1 MTDDIVA
8 RLRVLNH
15 HAKKLAENESLH
27 DLHRDALTRCENLT
41 WQAADV
47 IERLRE
53 ELALSDRQRLRI
65 RGTLTDEQLH
75 QLMEIHKNYSA
86 ADEIERLRKER
97 DDAEPLLKELWD
109 RRTDA
114 TEMRDEIERLR
125 EALRIE
131 QEESAACA
139 IDRKETQRERDE
151 ARREVCSIVANP
163 YVSVFTYAE
172 RRGWDCFKEKTHGH

>member
-86 ADEIERLRKER
+86 ADEIDRLRKDRDELQKWKDLYLTFWRDRAERRDAMRCAADEIDRLRKER
-97 DDAEPLLKELWD
+97 DELEQWINAQHPFWRLLAGRRDAMRGKE
-109 RRTDA
+109 RTTD
-114 TEMRDEIERLR
+114 
-125 EALRIE
+125 
-131 QEESAACA
+131 
-139 IDRKETQRERDE
+139 
-151 ARREVCSIVANP
+151 
-163 YVSVFTYAE
+163 
-172 RRGWDCFKEKTHGH
+172 GH